1 MIKDCFDAYQVR
13 NAFFT
18 KKYELTIL
26 ENRMMLDSIPE
37 NIITLKEARSR
48 FNKGDYISK

>member
-1 MIKDCFDAYQVR
+1 MIKDCFDSYQIK
-13 NAFFT
+13 NASFT

-37 NIITLKEARSR
+37 NIIILKEARNR
-48 FNKGDYISK
+48 FNK